1 MAGERGRGTSVGM
14 VLRRVATVSSPVKEP
29 KPAMR
34 GVTAD
39 LVVDGDLDGILDG
52 IEEFSHLLV
61 LCWAHLIPPERR
73 SITRVHPM
81 GREDLPLLGI
91 FSTHSP
97 ARPNPILATVVRL
110 VERKGNVLRVEGMDA
125 IDGTPVIDIKPFTRG
140 ICPER
145 EITEPEWLT
154 EAVRQSHQQA

>member
-1 MAGERGRGTSVGM
+1 MGRELDSSTGM
-14 VLRRVATVSSPVKEP
+14 VLRKVATVVSPIKEP

-34 GVTAD
+34 GETAE

-61 LCWAHLIPPERR
+61 LCWAHRIPPERR
-73 SITRVHPM
+73 SITKVHPM
-81 GREDLPLLGI
+81 GRQDLPLLGI

-110 VERKGNVLRVEGMDA
+110 VERNGNVLKVEGLDA

-140 ICPER
+140 SCPDG
-145 EITEPEWLT
+145 EIREPEWLR
-154 EAVRQSHQQA
+154 EAVRQSHQHT

>member
-1 MAGERGRGTSVGM
+1 MSGEKEFDGSVGM

-34 GVTAD
+34 GVTAE
-39 LVVDGDLDGILDG
+39 LVVDGDLDGILEG
-52 IEEFSHLLV
+52 IEDFSHLLV
-61 LCWAHLIPPERR
+61 LCWAHLISPERK

-110 VERKGNVLRVEGMDA
+110 VERKGNVLKVEGLDA

-140 ICPER
+140 TCPDG
-145 EITEPEWLT
+145 EIREPEWLT
-154 EAVRQSHQQA
+154 EAVRQSRQKA